1 MLLLLLKDRKC
12 CKEFFLA
19 VSILC
24 SCAAGARTPQ
34 ETNHVSA
41 KTTARHFPF
50 SSASAPSFPIPFP
63 VPAPPS
69 SFLQRK
75 SLASLSYFLVPPTTH
90 VHSFSFLLLL
100 PSQPSLASFL
110 FIGRATTR
118 GEQPPHTA
126 NSGTNKRTPRKFKC
140 YDTKVKAKNVF

>member
-12 CKEFFLA
+12 CKLQTTFILA

-24 SCAAGARTPQ
+24 SCAAGARSPQ
-34 ETNHVSA
+34 ETNHVPA

-63 VPAPPS
+63 VPTSPS

-75 SLASLSYFLVPPTTH
+75 SLASLSNFLVPPTRY
-90 VHSFSFLLLL
+90 VYSFSFLLL
-100 PSQPSLASFL
+100 PS
-110 FIGRATTR
+110 
-118 GEQPPHTA
+118 
-126 NSGTNKRTPRKFKC
+126 
-140 YDTKVKAKNVF
+140 